1 MKSKNLQHDDT
12 FLNNQDEVNA
22 FKQRIEDENLILEG
36 QPYFIS
42 SEDMLKSGYLP
53 HDSYDSHIRLYEKP
67 NSQNGVRVIYVPELE
82 WEPDKVKQ
90 RY

>member
-1 MKSKNLQHDDT
+1 MLPPLQPPCGFHPRGKPRGLHPGD
-12 FLNNQDEVNA
+12 
-22 FKQRIEDENLILEG
+22 DENLILEG